1 MGAGVPAGWERIA
14 QLVRDRYNRE
24 LQLLH
29 PPNGFDTYEGTID
42 VYLDGE
48 LIGAFQFLW
57 SDDDPQE
64 DVLDE
69 LQSVLSELLVQD
81 LKDELGRS

>member
-29 PPNGFDTYEGTID
+29 PPTGFDTYEGIID
-42 VYLDGE
+42 VYLDGD
-48 LIGAFQFLW
+48 LIGGFQFLW
-57 SDDDPQE
+57 RDDDPQD
-64 DVLDE
+64 DVDE
-69 LQSVLSELLVQD
+69 LESVLSELLVQD
-81 LKDELGRS
+81 LKDELSRS